1 MDYSKDSIIELIKKE
16 NDEELLDLIK
26 KLLLHDSGN

>member
-16 NDEELLDLIK
+16 NDEELLDLIQ
-26 KLLLHDSGN
+26 KLLLHDS